1 MVSEKMLGLGNA
13 PSPILVF
20 SALGKAR
27 EKEVGKENIFNFSLG
42 APAVPMPEEFRQE
55 LIRLLNEED
64 RIGLHTYLSP
74 GGDEAA
80 KTAIAEDLNR
90 RFGTNYTCRNIFMTA
105 GAAPAIAAVLN
116 AVKAGEDDELAL
128 IAPYFTPYRIMAEGA
143 GLKVVEIRTLEPDFR
158 LDLDAIEKA
167 LTPRT
172 ACLILNSPNNPSGMI
187 YPSEDIKKLAEILEK
202 KSEEFGRPIF
212 LLSDEP
218 YREILLDDVEVPFTA
233 NFYRN
238 TIICYSYSK
247 SLSIAGERVGY
258 VLIPSENEDFAKLY
272 PAVSGAASALGVSTA
287 PSLFQKALVKCAHMQ
302 SDNGLYRKNR
312 DLLYSALTGMGYV
325 CTRPQGTFYMMVK
338 TLGEETEFCRRAAGM
353 GLILVPCG
361 GFGFPGYVRVALCVP
376 EDVAARS
383 VAAFKKLKESYE
395 K

>member
-1 MVSEKMLGLGNA
+1 MVSGKMLGLGNA

-55 LIRLLNEED
+55 LIRLLNED
-64 RIGLHTYLSP
+64 DKIGLHTYMSP
-74 GGDEAA
+74 SGDEAA
-80 KTAIAEDLNR
+80 RTAIAEDLNR
-90 RFGTNYTCRNIFMTA
+90 RFGTNYTYKNIFMTA

-116 AVKAGEDDELAL
+116 AVKAREDDELVL
-128 IAPYFTPYRIMAEGA
+128 LAPYFTPYRIMAAGA
-143 GLKVVEIRTLEPDFR
+143 GLKVVEVRTLEPDFR
-158 LDLDAIEKA
+158 LDLGAIEKA

-187 YPSEDIKKLAEILEK
+187 YPAEDLKKLAAILEK

-218 YREILLDDVEVPFTA
+218 YREILLDDAEVPFTA
-233 NFYRN
+233 RFYRN
-238 TIICYSYSK
+238 TIVCYSYSK

-258 VLIPSENEDFAKLY
+258 VLIPSENEDFAELY
-272 PAVSGAASALGVSTA
+272 PAVSGAAAALGVSTA
-287 PSLFQKALVKCAHMQ
+287 PSLFQKALVSCAHMQ

-312 DLLYSALTGMGYV
+312 DLLYKALTDMGYV

-338 TLGEETEFCRRAAGM
+338 TPEDDMAFCRRAAEM
-353 GLILVPCG
+353 GIILVPCS

-376 EDVAARS
+376 EDVASRS
-383 VAAFKKLKESYE
+383 IAVFKKLKESCE
-395 K
+395 